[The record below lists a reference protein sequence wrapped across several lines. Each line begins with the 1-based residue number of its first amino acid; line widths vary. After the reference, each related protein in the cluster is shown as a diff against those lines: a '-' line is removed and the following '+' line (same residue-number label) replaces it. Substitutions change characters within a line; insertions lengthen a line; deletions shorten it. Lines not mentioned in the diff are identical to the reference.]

1 MKKVLALALALV
13 MVFAMVQ
20 FAPAASAAQDER
32 LHDMIDREDAV
43 YTPPKQ

>member
-1 MKKVLALALALV
+1 
-13 MVFAMVQ
+13 MVASVFYDLLHGKIKLHEEQ
-20 FAPAASAAQDER
+20 PAASAAQDER